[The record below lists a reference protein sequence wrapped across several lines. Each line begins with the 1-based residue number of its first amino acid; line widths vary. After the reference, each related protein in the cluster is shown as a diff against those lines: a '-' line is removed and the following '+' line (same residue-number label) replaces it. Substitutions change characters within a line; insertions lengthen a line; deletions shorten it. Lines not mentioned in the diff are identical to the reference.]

1 MANYSLTVNS
11 TFNPYSLQE
20 LLPIYQA
27 NAQAQ
32 YQAEEAFSQL
42 QMKADQW
49 EKLANNAQDADV
61 YSKYKSYSNQLKEA
75 ANDVLNNGINA
86 ASRRNL
92 MNMRAQYAS
101 NIIPIEEAYNKRQ
114 QQAQVLWQARLQ
126 DPTLIAQDPSELGLS
141 YYMKNPTYTPQS
153 YSGKLL
159 TAQSAQA
166 AQNLAKTLSSY
177 GKGEPI
183 DSYTNTFIQKHG
195 LTRNDIQ
202 KYLNGETN
210 ATNKVLGAIYQQV
223 YDSSQIGNWANENQR
238 RQAANFIKQGMWSA
252 IGQDTVQAM
261 ENFEARENYKFNQQL
276 ALLQAQQQQTNDNLP
291 INPTPIYTPEEQK
304 EADEMREKY
313 KQYFYTKNGRTYLS
327 QKGREQYFK
336 EQELLTKID
345 RGEKIT
351 DKELNEWKNSEIG
364 KKIINSKI
372 PQSRFSKKVDF
383 SKDSPVVFLKE
394 LKNELNKNR
403 GFKTFLDSLGAQKYL
418 GKGHNWQPGNVGNL
432 WSKYISTGVRG
443 DAKRFMEYNY
453 ALNEDQ
459 QKAYKNAIITANLGN
474 DKVYESTF
482 NRKTQKFER
491 GKSID
496 LSDFATDE
504 NKYTITD
511 IRMSTFGN
519 TAIVQ
524 DKKNGKVYRIALPS
538 GINYV
543 NERQRDAALQAAKQA
558 SEIVYTKKLPNGK
571 AATQTEIAQAEQDYK
586 NAINYAYLYQS
597 QLGIQNTTK
606 TQEYSPQG
614 Y

>member
-1 MANYSLTVNS
+1 MANYSLMIS
-11 TFNPYSLQE
+11 SSFNPYSLQE

-49 EKLANNAQDADV
+49 EKLANNTQDADV

-75 ANDVLNNGINA
+75 ANDILNNGINA

-141 YYMKNPTYTPQS
+141 YYMKNPSYTPQS

-202 KYLNGETN
+202 KYLNGETT

-252 IGQDTVQAM
+252 IGQDIVQAM
-261 ENFEARENYKFNQQL
+261 ENFESRENYKLQQQL
-276 ALLQAQQQQTNDNLP
+276 ALAQAQQQQNQLSA
-291 INPTPIYTPEEQK
+291 INEVPIYTPEEQK
-304 EADEMREKY
+304 EVDKMKEKY
-313 KQYFYTKNGRTYLS
+313 KQYFYTKNGHTYLS
-327 QKGREQYFK
+327 QKGREAYEGKVRLKAIDIASYQHEGKGKYGYGQFTLRDNISGKTTVIPIQKDK
-336 EQELLTKID
+336 EGYYYNIADSGFSELL
-345 RGEKIT
+345 
-351 DKELNEWKNSEIG
+351 N
-364 KKIINSKI
+364 
-372 PQSRFSKKVDF
+372 
-383 SKDSPVVFLKE
+383 
-394 LKNELNKNR
+394 
-403 GFKTFLDSLGAQKYL
+403 SLGAQKYL

-432 WSKYISTGVRG
+432 WSKYINTGVRG
-443 DAKRFMEYNY
+443 DAKQYMEYDY
-453 ALNEDQ
+453 ALNPTQ
-459 QKAYKNAIITANLGN
+459 QEAYKTLLGNAGDLYEAKFDKKSGKWVKGDKLDLEDFLNEDNKWNITASRYGSSGRTYL
-474 DKVYESTF
+474 
-482 NRKTQKFER
+482 
-491 GKSID
+491 
-496 LSDFATDE
+496 AT
-504 NKYTITD
+504 NKE
-511 IRMSTFGN
+511 G
-519 TAIVQ
+519 
-524 DKKNGKVYRIALPS
+524 
-538 GINYV
+538 
-543 NERQRDAALQAAKQA
+543 
-558 SEIVYTKKLPNGK
+558 KKLRIISRNYINPNVEENIDKLMIRNNKISNALRSGYMDGK
-571 AATQTEIAQAEQDYK
+571 KMTEADRAYYEQELKNNVQQAQWF
-586 NAINYAYLYQS
+586 QS
-597 QLGIQNTTK
+597 QVGIQNTTSAQ
-606 TQEYSPQG
+606 TYAPQA
-614 Y
+614 YN

>member
-1 MANYSLTVNS
+1 MANYSLSVNS

-101 NIIPIEEAYNKRQ
+101 NIIPIEEAYDKRQ

-141 YYMKNPTYTPQS
+141 YYMKNPSYTPQS

-159 TAQSAQA
+159 TVQSAQA

-202 KYLNGETN
+202 KYLNGETT

-252 IGQDTVQAM
+252 IGQDTIQAM
-261 ENFEARENYKFNQQL
+261 ENFEARNNYRLQQQL
-276 ALLQAQQQQTNDNLP
+276 ALAQDQQQQNQLSA
-291 INPTPIYTPEEQK
+291 INEVNIYTPEEQH
-304 EADEMREKY
+304 EADKMKEKY

-327 QKGREQYFK
+327 QKGREVYESKTRIKATDLARYQHEGKGKYGYGQFTIRDNISGKPNVVSIQKDK
-336 EQELLTKID
+336 EGYYYNNLNNEFSELL
-345 RGEKIT
+345 
-351 DKELNEWKNSEIG
+351 N
-364 KKIINSKI
+364 
-372 PQSRFSKKVDF
+372 
-383 SKDSPVVFLKE
+383 
-394 LKNELNKNR
+394 
-403 GFKTFLDSLGAQKYL
+403 SLGAQKYL

-432 WSKYISTGVRG
+432 WNKYINTGVKG
-443 DAKRFMEYNY
+443 DTRQFMEYDY
-453 ALNEDQ
+453 ALSPTQQTAYKNQIAAANIDKDRIYTAKLDKKSGTWEKDKDIDLADFLNEDNKWTITNARFGAQ
-459 QKAYKNAIITANLGN
+459 GRTYIAKNKDGKVIRFIMPVGINPNVEMNIDKITEDAMNINKTLQSGKLNGIPLTDLQRAKLIQAYNNAI
-474 DKVYESTF
+474 
-482 NRKTQKFER
+482 Q
-491 GKSID
+491 
-496 LSDFATDE
+496 
-504 NKYTITD
+504 
-511 IRMSTFGN
+511 
-519 TAIVQ
+519 Q
-524 DKKNGKVYRIALPS
+524 
-538 GINYV
+538 
-543 NERQRDAALQAAKQA
+543 
-558 SEIVYTKKLPNGK
+558 
-571 AATQTEIAQAEQDYK
+571 
-586 NAINYAYLYQS
+586 AYLFQS
-597 QLGIQNTTK
+597 QLGVLNNTS
-606 TQEYSPQG
+606 TQDFAAQAYE
-614 Y
+614 

>member
-1 MANYSLTVNS
+1 MANYSLMIS
-11 TFNPYSLQE
+11 SSFNPYSLQE

-61 YSKYKSYSNQLKEA
+61 YNIYKAYSNQLKA
-75 ANDVLNNGINA
+75 AADDILNNGINT

-202 KYLNGETN
+202 KYLNGETT

-238 RQAANFIKQGMWSA
+238 KQAANFIKQGMWSA

-261 ENFEARENYKFNQQL
+261 ENFEARENYKLQQQL
-276 ALLQAQQQQTNDNLP
+276 ALMQAQQQQQDQLSA
-291 INPTPIYTPEEQK
+291 INEVPIYTPEEQE
-304 EADEMREKY
+304 EADKMKEKY

-327 QKGREQYFK
+327 QKGREAYN
-336 EQELLTKID
+336 E
-345 RGEKIT
+345 GEIHYT
-351 DKELNEWKNSEIG
+351 SNSENIKRG
-364 KKIINSKI
+364 AVMGSDGRMYDLKKDKQGRYYYTEKS
-372 PQSRFSKKVDF
+372 DF
-383 SKDSPVVFLKE
+383 KD
-394 LKNELNKNR
+394 
-403 GFKTFLDSLGAQKYL
+403 FLDSLGAQKYL
-418 GKGHNWQPGNVGNL
+418 GKGNNWQPGNVGNL
-432 WSKYISTGVRG
+432 WNKYISTGVRG
-443 DAKRFMEYNY
+443 DTKQFMEYNY
-453 ALNEDQ
+453 ALNNEQ
-459 QKAYKNAIITANLGN
+459 QNTYTKMLGEIGGLYEAKF
-474 DKVYESTF
+474 DKKS
-482 NRKTQKFER
+482 
-491 GKSID
+491 GKWVEGDKID
-496 LSDFATDE
+496 LEDFRNADNKWNVTSARYGSSGRTYLATNKEGKQLRLISRNYINPNVEE
-504 NKYTITD
+504 NID
-511 IRMSTFGN
+511 RLMIRNNKISNALRSGYMDGKKMTEADRAYYEQELRN
-519 TAIVQ
+519 NVQ
-524 DKKNGKVYRIALPS
+524 
-538 GINYV
+538 
-543 NERQRDAALQAAKQA
+543 QAQWF
-558 SEIVYTKKLPNGK
+558 
-571 AATQTEIAQAEQDYK
+571 
-586 NAINYAYLYQS
+586 QS
-597 QLGIQNTTK
+597 QVGIQNTTSAQ
-606 TQEYSPQG
+606 TYNPQSFN
-614 Y
+614 

>member
-61 YSKYKSYSNQLKEA
+61 YNTYKAYSNQLKAA
-75 ANDVLNNGINA
+75 ANDILNNGINT

-114 QQAQVLWQARLQ
+114 QQAQILWQARLQ

-141 YYMKNPTYTPQS
+141 YYMKNPNYTPQS

-202 KYLNGETN
+202 KYLNGETT

-261 ENFEARENYKFNQQL
+261 ENFEARENYKLQQQL
-276 ALLQAQQQQTNDNLP
+276 ALMQQNQLAN
-291 INPTPIYTPEEQK
+291 INEVPIYTPEEQK

-313 KQYFYTKNGRTYLS
+313 KKYFYTKNGRTYLS
-327 QKGREQYFK
+327 QKGREVYEGKVRIKSIDLASYQHEGKGKYGYGQFTLRDNISGKTTIVPIQRDKEGYFYNITDRGFS
-336 EQELLTKID
+336 ELL
-345 RGEKIT
+345 
-351 DKELNEWKNSEIG
+351 N
-364 KKIINSKI
+364 
-372 PQSRFSKKVDF
+372 
-383 SKDSPVVFLKE
+383 
-394 LKNELNKNR
+394 
-403 GFKTFLDSLGAQKYL
+403 SLGAQKYL
-418 GKGHNWQPGNVGNL
+418 GKGKNWQPGNVGNL
-432 WSKYISTGVRG
+432 WNKYISTGVKG
-443 DAKRFMEYNY
+443 DAKQFMEYKYTLNNEQQDAYTKMLGEIGGLYEAKFDKKSGKWVEGDKIDLEDFRKADNKWNVTSARYGSSGRTYLATNKEGKQLRIISRNY
-453 ALNEDQ
+453 INPNVEENIDRLMIRNNKISNALRSGYMDGKKMTEAD
-459 QKAYKNAIITANLGN
+459 KAY
-474 DKVYESTF
+474 YEQELR
-482 NRKTQKFER
+482 N
-491 GKSID
+491 
-496 LSDFATDE
+496 
-504 NKYTITD
+504 N
-511 IRMSTFGN
+511 
-519 TAIVQ
+519 VQ
-524 DKKNGKVYRIALPS
+524 
-538 GINYV
+538 
-543 NERQRDAALQAAKQA
+543 QAQWF
-558 SEIVYTKKLPNGK
+558 
-571 AATQTEIAQAEQDYK
+571 
-586 NAINYAYLYQS
+586 QS
-597 QLGIQNTTK
+597 QVGIQNTTSAQ
-606 TQEYSPQG
+606 TYNPQG
-614 Y
+614 FN

>member
-86 ASRRNL
+86 VSRRNL

-141 YYMKNPTYTPQS
+141 YYMKNPSYTPQS

-202 KYLNGETN
+202 KYLNGETT

-261 ENFEARENYKFNQQL
+261 ENFEARENYKFRQQL
-276 ALLQAQQQQTNDNLP
+276 ALIQAQQQQNQLSA
-291 INPTPIYTPEEQK
+291 INEVPIYTPEEQK
-304 EADEMREKY
+304 EADKMKEKY

-327 QKGREQYFK
+327 QKGREAYESKTRIKATDLSRYQHEGKGKYGYGQFTIRDNISGKPTVVSIQKDK
-336 EQELLTKID
+336 EGYYYNNLNSEFSELL
-345 RGEKIT
+345 
-351 DKELNEWKNSEIG
+351 N
-364 KKIINSKI
+364 
-372 PQSRFSKKVDF
+372 
-383 SKDSPVVFLKE
+383 
-394 LKNELNKNR
+394 
-403 GFKTFLDSLGAQKYL
+403 SLGAQKYL

-432 WSKYISTGVRG
+432 WNKYINTGVRG
-443 DAKRFMEYNY
+443 DAKQYMEYDY
-453 ALNEDQ
+453 ALNSTQ
-459 QKAYKNAIITANLGN
+459 QEAYKTLLGNAGDLYEAKFDKKSGKWVKGDKLNLEDFLNEDNKWNITASRYGSSGRTYL
-474 DKVYESTF
+474 
-482 NRKTQKFER
+482 
-491 GKSID
+491 
-496 LSDFATDE
+496 AT
-504 NKYTITD
+504 NKE
-511 IRMSTFGN
+511 G
-519 TAIVQ
+519 
-524 DKKNGKVYRIALPS
+524 
-538 GINYV
+538 
-543 NERQRDAALQAAKQA
+543 
-558 SEIVYTKKLPNGK
+558 KKLRIISRNYINPNVEENIDKLMTRNNKISNALRSGYMDGK
-571 AATQTEIAQAEQDYK
+571 KMTEADRAYYEQELKNNVQQAQWF
-586 NAINYAYLYQS
+586 QS
-597 QLGIQNTTK
+597 QVGIQNTTSAQ
-606 TQEYSPQG
+606 TYAPQA
-614 Y
+614 YN

>member
-61 YSKYKSYSNQLKEA
+61 YNTYKAYSNQLKA
-75 ANDVLNNGINA
+75 AADDILNNGINT

-202 KYLNGETN
+202 KYLNGETT

-261 ENFEARENYKFNQQL
+261 ENFEARENYKLQQQL
-276 ALLQAQQQQTNDNLP
+276 ALMQAQQQQQNQSAN
-291 INPTPIYTPEEQK
+291 INEVPIYTPEEQN
-304 EADEMREKY
+304 EADKMKEKY
-313 KQYFYTKNGRTYLS
+313 KKYFYTKNGRTYLS
-327 QKGREQYFK
+327 QKGREEYEKQTTTNEPVKYDSKTGKWYFVRSSIVHSGMQGEVSGNKQYVAK
-336 EQELLTKID
+336 GTKIEYE
-345 RGEKIT
+345 GNT
-351 DKELNEWKNSEIG
+351 
-364 KKIINSKI
+364 
-372 PQSRFSKKVDF
+372 
-383 SKDSPVVFLKE
+383 PVVKINTGQSQFRSL
-394 LKNELNKNR
+394 
-403 GFKTFLDSLGAQKYL
+403 LDSLGAQKYL
-418 GKGHNWQPGNVGNL
+418 GKGKNWQPGNVGNL
-432 WSKYISTGVRG
+432 WNKYISTGVKG
-443 DAKRFMEYNY
+443 DAKQFMEYKY
-453 ALNEDQ
+453 TLNNEQ
-459 QKAYKNAIITANLGN
+459 QDAYTKMLGEIGGLYEAKF
-474 DKVYESTF
+474 DKKS
-482 NRKTQKFER
+482 
-491 GKSID
+491 GKWVEGDKID
-496 LSDFATDE
+496 LEDFRKADNKWNVTSARYGSSGRTYLATNKEGKQLRLISRNYINPNVEE
-504 NKYTITD
+504 NID
-511 IRMSTFGN
+511 RLMIRNNKISNALRSGYMDGKKMTEADRAYYEQELRN
-519 TAIVQ
+519 NVQ
-524 DKKNGKVYRIALPS
+524 
-538 GINYV
+538 
-543 NERQRDAALQAAKQA
+543 QAQWF
-558 SEIVYTKKLPNGK
+558 
-571 AATQTEIAQAEQDYK
+571 
-586 NAINYAYLYQS
+586 QS
-597 QLGIQNTTK
+597 QVGIQNTTSAQ
-606 TQEYSPQG
+606 TYNPQSFN
-614 Y
+614 

>member
-1 MANYSLTVNS
+1 MANYSLMIS
-11 TFNPYSLQE
+11 SSFNPYSLQE

-141 YYMKNPTYTPQS
+141 YYMKNPSYTPQS

-202 KYLNGETN
+202 KYLNGETT

-261 ENFEARENYKFNQQL
+261 ENFEARENYKLQQQL
-276 ALLQAQQQQTNDNLP
+276 ALAQAQQQQNQLSA
-291 INPTPIYTPEEQK
+291 INEVPIYTPEEQK
-304 EADEMREKY
+304 EADKMKEKY

-327 QKGREQYFK
+327 QKGREAYN
-336 EQELLTKID
+336 E
-345 RGEKIT
+345 GEIHYT
-351 DKELNEWKNSEIG
+351 NNSENIKRG
-364 KKIINSKI
+364 SVMGSDGRMYDLKKDKQGRYYYTEKS
-372 PQSRFSKKVDF
+372 DF
-383 SKDSPVVFLKE
+383 KDFL
-394 LKNELNKNR
+394 N
-403 GFKTFLDSLGAQKYL
+403 SLGAQKYL

-432 WSKYISTGVRG
+432 WSKYINTGVRG
-443 DAKRFMEYNY
+443 DAKQYMEYDY
-453 ALNEDQ
+453 ALSPTQQTAYKNQIAAANIGRDRIYAAKFDKKSGTWKKDKDIDLADFLNEDNKWTVTNARFGAQ
-459 QKAYKNAIITANLGN
+459 GRTYIAKNKDGKVIRFVMPIGINPNVEKNIDKRAEDAMNISKTLQSGKLNGKPLTDVQKAQLRQAYNNAI
-474 DKVYESTF
+474 
-482 NRKTQKFER
+482 Q
-491 GKSID
+491 
-496 LSDFATDE
+496 
-504 NKYTITD
+504 
-511 IRMSTFGN
+511 
-519 TAIVQ
+519 Q
-524 DKKNGKVYRIALPS
+524 
-538 GINYV
+538 
-543 NERQRDAALQAAKQA
+543 
-558 SEIVYTKKLPNGK
+558 
-571 AATQTEIAQAEQDYK
+571 
-586 NAINYAYLYQS
+586 AYLFQS
-597 QLGIQNTTK
+597 QLGVLNNTS
-606 TQEYSPQG
+606 TQDFAAQAYE
-614 Y
+614 

>member
-141 YYMKNPTYTPQS
+141 YYMKNPSYTPQS

-202 KYLNGETN
+202 KYLNGETT
-210 ATNKVLGAIYQQV
+210 ATNKVLSAIYQQV

-261 ENFEARENYKFNQQL
+261 ENFEARENYKLQQQL
-276 ALLQAQQQQTNDNLP
+276 ALAQAQQQQNQLAA
-291 INPTPIYTPEEQK
+291 INEVPIYTPEEQN
-304 EADEMREKY
+304 EADKMKEKY

-327 QKGREQYFK
+327 QKGREAYESKTRIKATDLARYQHEGKGKYGYGQFTIRDNISGK
-336 EQELLTKID
+336 PTVVSIQK
-345 RGEKIT
+345 
-351 DKELNEWKNSEIG
+351 DKEGYYYNNLNSE
-364 KKIINSKI
+364 
-372 PQSRFSKKVDF
+372 FSD
-383 SKDSPVVFLKE
+383 L
-394 LKNELNKNR
+394 LN
-403 GFKTFLDSLGAQKYL
+403 SLGAQKYL

-443 DAKRFMEYNY
+443 DAKQFMEYDY
-453 ALNEDQ
+453 ALSPTQQTAYKNQIAAANIGRDRIYAAKFDKESGTWKKDKDIDLADFLNEDNKWTVTNARFGAQ
-459 QKAYKNAIITANLGN
+459 GRTYIAKNKDGKVIRFVMPIGINPNVEKNIDKRAEDAMNISKTLQSGKLNGKPLTDVQKAQLRQAYNNAI
-474 DKVYESTF
+474 
-482 NRKTQKFER
+482 Q
-491 GKSID
+491 
-496 LSDFATDE
+496 
-504 NKYTITD
+504 
-511 IRMSTFGN
+511 
-519 TAIVQ
+519 Q
-524 DKKNGKVYRIALPS
+524 
-538 GINYV
+538 
-543 NERQRDAALQAAKQA
+543 
-558 SEIVYTKKLPNGK
+558 
-571 AATQTEIAQAEQDYK
+571 
-586 NAINYAYLYQS
+586 AYLFQS
-597 QLGIQNTTK
+597 QLGVLNNTS
-606 TQEYSPQG
+606 TQDYAAQAYE
-614 Y
+614 

>member
-1 MANYSLTVNS
+1 MANYSLMIS
-11 TFNPYSLQE
+11 SSFNPYSLQE

-61 YSKYKSYSNQLKEA
+61 YNTYKAYSNQLKA
-75 ANDVLNNGINA
+75 AADDILNNGINT

-114 QQAQVLWQARLQ
+114 QQAQILWQARLQ

-202 KYLNGETN
+202 KYLNGETT
-210 ATNKVLGAIYQQV
+210 ATNKVLSAIYQQV

-238 RQAANFIKQGMWSA
+238 KQAANFIKQGMWSA

-261 ENFEARENYKFNQQL
+261 DNFEARENYKLQQQL
-276 ALLQAQQQQTNDNLP
+276 ALMQAQQQQQDQLSA
-291 INPTPIYTPEEQK
+291 INEVPIYTPEEQK

-313 KQYFYTKNGRTYLS
+313 KKYFYTKNGRTYLS
-327 QKGREQYFK
+327 QKGREEYEKQTTINEPVRYDSKAGKWYYVISSKIHGGMQGVAPGAKQYVAK
-336 EQELLTKID
+336 GTKIEYE
-345 RGEKIT
+345 G
-351 DKELNEWKNSEIG
+351 NN
-364 KKIINSKI
+364 
-372 PQSRFSKKVDF
+372 
-383 SKDSPVVFLKE
+383 PVVKV
-394 LKNELNKNR
+394 
-403 GFKTFLDSLGAQKYL
+403 KTGQSQFRSFLDSLGAQKYL
-418 GKGHNWQPGNVGNL
+418 GKGNNWQPGNVGNL
-432 WSKYISTGVRG
+432 WNKYINTGVKG
-443 DAKRFMEYNY
+443 DAKQFMEYNY
-453 ALNEDQ
+453 ALNNEQQNTYTKMLGEIGGLYEAKFDKKSGKWVEGDKIDLEDFRNADNKWNVTSARYGSSGRTYLATNKDGKQ
-459 QKAYKNAIITANLGN
+459 LRLISRNYINPNVEENIDRLMIRNNKISNALRSGYMDGKKMTEADKAY
-474 DKVYESTF
+474 YEQELR
-482 NRKTQKFER
+482 N
-491 GKSID
+491 
-496 LSDFATDE
+496 
-504 NKYTITD
+504 N
-511 IRMSTFGN
+511 
-519 TAIVQ
+519 VQ
-524 DKKNGKVYRIALPS
+524 
-538 GINYV
+538 
-543 NERQRDAALQAAKQA
+543 QAQWF
-558 SEIVYTKKLPNGK
+558 
-571 AATQTEIAQAEQDYK
+571 
-586 NAINYAYLYQS
+586 QS
-597 QLGIQNTTK
+597 QVGIQNTTSAQ
-606 TQEYSPQG
+606 TYTPQSFN
-614 Y
+614 

>member
-61 YSKYKSYSNQLKEA
+61 YSKYKSYSNQLKA
-75 ANDVLNNGINA
+75 AADDILNNGINTT
-86 ASRRNL
+86 SRRNL

-141 YYMKNPTYTPQS
+141 YYMKNPNYTPQS

-202 KYLNGETN
+202 KYLNGETT

-238 RQAANFIKQGMWSA
+238 KQAANFIKQGMWSA

-276 ALLQAQQQQTNDNLP
+276 ALMKAQQQQQDQLSA
-291 INPTPIYTPEEQK
+291 INEVPIYTPEEQN
-304 EADEMREKY
+304 EADKMREKY

-327 QKGREQYFK
+327 QKGREEYEKQTTINEPVRYDSKAGKWYYVIGSKIHGSMQGAAPGAKQYVAK
-336 EQELLTKID
+336 GTKIEYE
-345 RGEKIT
+345 G
-351 DKELNEWKNSEIG
+351 NN
-364 KKIINSKI
+364 
-372 PQSRFSKKVDF
+372 
-383 SKDSPVVFLKE
+383 PVVKVKTGQSQFRSFL
-394 LKNELNKNR
+394 N
-403 GFKTFLDSLGAQKYL
+403 SLGAQKYL
-418 GKGHNWQPGNVGNL
+418 GKGKNWQPGNIGNL
-432 WSKYISTGVRG
+432 WNKYISTGIRG
-443 DAKRFMEYNY
+443 DAKQFMEYNY
-453 ALNEDQ
+453 ALNNEQ
-459 QKAYKNAIITANLGN
+459 QNTYTKMLGEIGGLYEAKF
-474 DKVYESTF
+474 DKKS
-482 NRKTQKFER
+482 
-491 GKSID
+491 GKWVEGDKID
-496 LSDFATDE
+496 LEDFRNADNKWNVTSARYGSSGRTYLATNKEGKQLRLISRNYINPNVEE
-504 NKYTITD
+504 NID
-511 IRMSTFGN
+511 RLMIRNNKISNALRSGYMDGKKMTEADRAYYEQELRN
-519 TAIVQ
+519 NVQ
-524 DKKNGKVYRIALPS
+524 
-538 GINYV
+538 
-543 NERQRDAALQAAKQA
+543 QAQWF
-558 SEIVYTKKLPNGK
+558 
-571 AATQTEIAQAEQDYK
+571 
-586 NAINYAYLYQS
+586 QS
-597 QLGIQNTTK
+597 QVGIQNTTSAQ
-606 TQEYSPQG
+606 TYNPQSFN
-614 Y
+614 

>member
-1 MANYSLTVNS
+1 MANYSLMIS
-11 TFNPYSLQE
+11 SSFNPYSLQE

-61 YSKYKSYSNQLKEA
+61 YNTYKAYSNQLKA
-75 ANDVLNNGINA
+75 AADDILNNGINTT
-86 ASRRNL
+86 SRRNL

-114 QQAQVLWQARLQ
+114 QQAQILWQARLQ

-202 KYLNGETN
+202 KYLNGETT

-276 ALLQAQQQQTNDNLP
+276 ALMQAQQQQQNQLAA
-291 INPTPIYTPEEQK
+291 INEVPIYTPEEQK
-304 EADEMREKY
+304 EADKMKKKY

-327 QKGREQYFK
+327 QKGREAYESKTRIKATDLSRYQHEGKGKYGYGQFTIRDNISGKPIVVSIQKDK
-336 EQELLTKID
+336 EGYYYNNLNSEFSELL
-345 RGEKIT
+345 
-351 DKELNEWKNSEIG
+351 N
-364 KKIINSKI
+364 
-372 PQSRFSKKVDF
+372 
-383 SKDSPVVFLKE
+383 
-394 LKNELNKNR
+394 
-403 GFKTFLDSLGAQKYL
+403 SLGAQKYL
-418 GKGHNWQPGNVGNL
+418 GKGKNWQPGNVGNL
-432 WSKYISTGVRG
+432 WSKYISTGVKG
-443 DAKRFMEYNY
+443 DAKQFMEYNY
-453 ALNEDQ
+453 ALNNEQ
-459 QKAYKNAIITANLGN
+459 QNTYTKMLGEIGGLYEAKF
-474 DKVYESTF
+474 DKKS
-482 NRKTQKFER
+482 
-491 GKSID
+491 GKWVEGDKID
-496 LSDFATDE
+496 LEDFRNVDNKWNVTSARYGSSGRTYLATNKEGKQLRLISRNYINPNVEE
-504 NKYTITD
+504 NID
-511 IRMSTFGN
+511 RLMIRNNKISNALRSGYMDGKKMTEADRAYYEQELRN
-519 TAIVQ
+519 NVQ
-524 DKKNGKVYRIALPS
+524 
-538 GINYV
+538 
-543 NERQRDAALQAAKQA
+543 QAQWF
-558 SEIVYTKKLPNGK
+558 
-571 AATQTEIAQAEQDYK
+571 
-586 NAINYAYLYQS
+586 QS
-597 QLGIQNTTK
+597 QVGIQNTTSAQ
-606 TQEYSPQG
+606 TYAPQSFN
-614 Y
+614 

>member
-1 MANYSLTVNS
+1 MAKNYSLTVNS

-61 YSKYKSYSNQLKEA
+61 YNTYKAYSNQLKA
-75 ANDVLNNGINA
+75 AADDILNNGINTT
-86 ASRRNL
+86 SRRNL

-141 YYMKNPTYTPQS
+141 YYMKNPNYTPQS

-202 KYLNGETN
+202 KYLNGETT

-261 ENFEARENYKFNQQL
+261 ENFEARENYKLQQQL
-276 ALLQAQQQQTNDNLP
+276 ALMQAQQQQQDQLFA
-291 INPTPIYTPEEQK
+291 INEVPIYTPEEQK
-304 EADEMREKY
+304 EVDKMREKY
-313 KQYFYTKNGRTYLS
+313 KKYFYTKNGRTYLR
-327 QKGREQYFK
+327 QIGREAYN
-336 EQELLTKID
+336 E
-345 RGEKIT
+345 GEVHYT
-351 DKELNEWKNSEIG
+351 SNSENIKRG
-364 KKIINSKI
+364 AVMGSDGRMYDLKKDKQGRYYYTEKS
-372 PQSRFSKKVDF
+372 DF
-383 SKDSPVVFLKE
+383 KD
-394 LKNELNKNR
+394 
-403 GFKTFLDSLGAQKYL
+403 FLDSLGAQKYL
-418 GKGHNWQPGNVGNL
+418 GKGNNWQPGNIGNL
-432 WSKYISTGVRG
+432 WNKYINTGVRG
-443 DAKRFMEYNY
+443 DAKQFMEYDYPLNSTQQEAY
-453 ALNEDQ
+453 KQLLGNVGDLYEAKFDKKSGKWVKGDKLDLEDFLNEDNKWNITASRYGSSGRTYLATNKEGKQ
-459 QKAYKNAIITANLGN
+459 LRLISRNYINPNVEENIDRLMARNNKISEALRSGYMDGKKMTEADKAY
-474 DKVYESTF
+474 YEQELR
-482 NRKTQKFER
+482 N
-491 GKSID
+491 
-496 LSDFATDE
+496 
-504 NKYTITD
+504 N
-511 IRMSTFGN
+511 
-519 TAIVQ
+519 VQ
-524 DKKNGKVYRIALPS
+524 
-538 GINYV
+538 
-543 NERQRDAALQAAKQA
+543 QAQWF
-558 SEIVYTKKLPNGK
+558 
-571 AATQTEIAQAEQDYK
+571 
-586 NAINYAYLYQS
+586 QS
-597 QLGIQNTTK
+597 QVGIQNTTSAQ
-606 TQEYSPQG
+606 TYAPQSFN
-614 Y
+614 

>member
-1 MANYSLTVNS
+1 MANYSLMIS
-11 TFNPYSLQE
+11 SSFNPYSLQE

-61 YSKYKSYSNQLKEA
+61 YSKYKSYSNQLKET
-75 ANDVLNNGINA
+75 ANDILNNGINT

-141 YYMKNPTYTPQS
+141 YYMKNPSYTPQS

-202 KYLNGETN
+202 KYLNGETT

-261 ENFEARENYKFNQQL
+261 ENFEARENYKLQQQL
-276 ALLQAQQQQTNDNLP
+276 ALAQAQQQQDQLAT
-291 INPTPIYTPEEQK
+291 INEVPIYTPEEQN
-304 EADEMREKY
+304 EADKMKEKY

-327 QKGREQYFK
+327 QKGREAYESKTRIKATDLSRYQYEGKGKYGYGRFTIRDNISGK
-336 EQELLTKID
+336 PTVVSIQK
-345 RGEKIT
+345 
-351 DKELNEWKNSEIG
+351 DKEGYYYNDLNSE
-364 KKIINSKI
+364 
-372 PQSRFSKKVDF
+372 FSD
-383 SKDSPVVFLKE
+383 L
-394 LKNELNKNR
+394 LN
-403 GFKTFLDSLGAQKYL
+403 SLGAQKYL
-418 GKGHNWQPGNVGNL
+418 GKGNNWQPGNIGNL
-432 WSKYISTGVRG
+432 WSKYINTGVRG
-443 DAKRFMEYNY
+443 DAKQFMEYDY
-453 ALNEDQ
+453 ALSPTQQTAYKNQIAAANIGRDRIYAAKFDKKSGTWKKDKDIDLADFLNEDNKWTVTNARFGAQ
-459 QKAYKNAIITANLGN
+459 GRTYIAKNKDGKVIRFVMPIGINPNVEKNIDKRAEDAMNISKTLQSGKLNGKPLTDVQKAQLRQAYNNAI
-474 DKVYESTF
+474 
-482 NRKTQKFER
+482 Q
-491 GKSID
+491 
-496 LSDFATDE
+496 
-504 NKYTITD
+504 
-511 IRMSTFGN
+511 
-519 TAIVQ
+519 Q
-524 DKKNGKVYRIALPS
+524 
-538 GINYV
+538 
-543 NERQRDAALQAAKQA
+543 
-558 SEIVYTKKLPNGK
+558 
-571 AATQTEIAQAEQDYK
+571 
-586 NAINYAYLYQS
+586 AYLFQS
-597 QLGIQNTTK
+597 QLGVLNNTS
-606 TQEYSPQG
+606 TQDFAAQTYE
-614 Y
+614 

>member
-92 MNMRAQYAS
+92 MNMRAQYVS

-183 DSYTNTFIQKHG
+183 DSYTNIFIQKHG

-202 KYLNGETN
+202 KYLNGENT

-261 ENFEARENYKFNQQL
+261 ENFEARENYKLQQQL
-276 ALLQAQQQQTNDNLP
+276 ALAQAQQQQNQLSA
-291 INPTPIYTPEEQK
+291 INEVPIYTPEEQNEVDK
-304 EADEMREKY
+304 MKEKY

-327 QKGREQYFK
+327 QKGK
-336 EQELLTKID
+336 EVYESKTRIRAID
-345 RGEKIT
+345 LSRYQHEGKGEYGYGQFTIRDNISGKPTVVSIQK
-351 DKELNEWKNSEIG
+351 DKEGYYYNNLNSE
-364 KKIINSKI
+364 
-372 PQSRFSKKVDF
+372 FSK
-383 SKDSPVVFLKE
+383 L
-394 LKNELNKNR
+394 LN
-403 GFKTFLDSLGAQKYL
+403 SLGAQKYL
-418 GKGHNWQPGNVGNL
+418 GKGQNWQPGNVGNL
-432 WSKYISTGVRG
+432 WNKYINTGVRG
-443 DAKRFMEYNY
+443 DAKQFMEYDY
-453 ALNEDQ
+453 ALSPTQQTAYKNQIAAANIGRDRIYTAKFDKKSGTWKKNKDIDLADFLNEDNKWTVTNARFGAQ
-459 QKAYKNAIITANLGN
+459 GRTYIAKNKDGKVIRFVMPIGINPNVEKNIDKRAKDAINISKTLQSGKLNDKPLTDVQKAQLRQAYNNAI
-474 DKVYESTF
+474 
-482 NRKTQKFER
+482 Q
-491 GKSID
+491 
-496 LSDFATDE
+496 
-504 NKYTITD
+504 
-511 IRMSTFGN
+511 
-519 TAIVQ
+519 Q
-524 DKKNGKVYRIALPS
+524 
-538 GINYV
+538 
-543 NERQRDAALQAAKQA
+543 
-558 SEIVYTKKLPNGK
+558 
-571 AATQTEIAQAEQDYK
+571 
-586 NAINYAYLYQS
+586 AYLFQS
-597 QLGIQNTTK
+597 QLGVLNNTS
-606 TQEYSPQG
+606 TQDFAAQAYE
-614 Y
+614 

>member
-1 MANYSLTVNS
+1 MAKNYSLTVNS

-61 YSKYKSYSNQLKEA
+61 YNTYKAYSNQLKA
-75 ANDVLNNGINA
+75 AADDILNNGINTT
-86 ASRRNL
+86 SRRNL

-177 GKGEPI
+177 GKGKPI

-202 KYLNGETN
+202 KYLNGETT

-238 RQAANFIKQGMWSA
+238 KQAANFIKQGMWSA

-261 ENFEARENYKFNQQL
+261 ENFEAREDYKFNQQL
-276 ALLQAQQQQTNDNLP
+276 ALIQAQQQQQDQLSA
-291 INPTPIYTPEEQK
+291 INEVPIYTPEEQNEVDK
-304 EADEMREKY
+304 IREKY
-313 KQYFYTKNGRTYLS
+313 KKYFYTKNGRTYLS
-327 QKGREQYFK
+327 QKGREEYEKQTTINEPVRYDSKAGKWYYVIGSKIHGGMQGATPGAKQYVAK
-336 EQELLTKID
+336 GTKIEYE
-345 RGEKIT
+345 G
-351 DKELNEWKNSEIG
+351 NN
-364 KKIINSKI
+364 
-372 PQSRFSKKVDF
+372 
-383 SKDSPVVFLKE
+383 PVVKV
-394 LKNELNKNR
+394 
-403 GFKTFLDSLGAQKYL
+403 KTGQSQFRSFLDSLGAQKYL
-418 GKGHNWQPGNVGNL
+418 GKGNNWQPGNIGNL
-432 WSKYISTGVRG
+432 WNKYISTGIRG
-443 DAKRFMEYNY
+443 DAKQFMEYNY
-453 ALNEDQ
+453 ALNNEQ
-459 QKAYKNAIITANLGN
+459 QNTYTKMLGEIGGLYEAKF
-474 DKVYESTF
+474 DKKS
-482 NRKTQKFER
+482 
-491 GKSID
+491 GKWVEGDKID
-496 LSDFATDE
+496 LEDFRNTDNKWNVTSARYGSSGRTYLATNKEGKQLRLISRNYINPNVEE
-504 NKYTITD
+504 NID
-511 IRMSTFGN
+511 RLMIRNNKISNALRSGYMDGKKMTEADRAYYEQELRN
-519 TAIVQ
+519 NVQ
-524 DKKNGKVYRIALPS
+524 
-538 GINYV
+538 
-543 NERQRDAALQAAKQA
+543 QAQWF
-558 SEIVYTKKLPNGK
+558 
-571 AATQTEIAQAEQDYK
+571 
-586 NAINYAYLYQS
+586 QS
-597 QLGIQNTTK
+597 QVGIQNTTSAQ
-606 TQEYSPQG
+606 TYNPQSFN
-614 Y
+614 

>member
-86 ASRRNL
+86 VSRRNL

-202 KYLNGETN
+202 KYLNGETT

-261 ENFEARENYKFNQQL
+261 ENFEARENYKLQQQL
-276 ALLQAQQQQTNDNLP
+276 ALAQAQQQQNQLSA
-291 INPTPIYTPEEQK
+291 INEVPIYTPEEQK
-304 EADEMREKY
+304 EADKMKEKY

-327 QKGREQYFK
+327 QKGREAYESKTRIKATDLSRYQHEGKGKYGYGQFTIRDNISGKPTVVSIQKDK
-336 EQELLTKID
+336 EGYYYNNLNSEFSELL
-345 RGEKIT
+345 
-351 DKELNEWKNSEIG
+351 N
-364 KKIINSKI
+364 
-372 PQSRFSKKVDF
+372 
-383 SKDSPVVFLKE
+383 
-394 LKNELNKNR
+394 
-403 GFKTFLDSLGAQKYL
+403 SLGAQKYL

-432 WSKYISTGVRG
+432 WDKYLKTGVRG
-443 DAKRFMEYNY
+443 DAKQFMEYDY
-453 ALNEDQ
+453 ALNPTQ
-459 QKAYKNAIITANLGN
+459 QEAYKTLLGNAGDLYEAKFDKKSGKWIKGDKLDLEDFLNEDKKWNITASRYGSSGRTYL
-474 DKVYESTF
+474 
-482 NRKTQKFER
+482 
-491 GKSID
+491 
-496 LSDFATDE
+496 AT
-504 NKYTITD
+504 NKE
-511 IRMSTFGN
+511 G
-519 TAIVQ
+519 
-524 DKKNGKVYRIALPS
+524 
-538 GINYV
+538 
-543 NERQRDAALQAAKQA
+543 
-558 SEIVYTKKLPNGK
+558 KKLRIISRNYINPNVEENIDKLMTRNNKISNALRSGYMDGK
-571 AATQTEIAQAEQDYK
+571 KMTEADRAYYEQELKNNVQQAQWF
-586 NAINYAYLYQS
+586 QS
-597 QLGIQNTTK
+597 QVGIQNTTSAQ
-606 TQEYSPQG
+606 TYAPQA
-614 Y
+614 YN

>member
-1 MANYSLTVNS
+1 MAKNYSLTVNS

-202 KYLNGETN
+202 KYLNGETT

-261 ENFEARENYKFNQQL
+261 ENFEARENYKFKQQL
-276 ALLQAQQQQTNDNLP
+276 ALLQAQQQQQEQLAA
-291 INPTPIYTPEEQK
+291 INEVPIYTPEEQK
-304 EADEMREKY
+304 EADKMKEKY

-327 QKGREQYFK
+327 QKGREAYESKTRIKATDLSRYQHEGKGKYGYGQFTIRDNISGK
-336 EQELLTKID
+336 PTVVSIQK
-345 RGEKIT
+345 
-351 DKELNEWKNSEIG
+351 DKEGYYYNNLNSE
-364 KKIINSKI
+364 
-372 PQSRFSKKVDF
+372 FSD
-383 SKDSPVVFLKE
+383 L
-394 LKNELNKNR
+394 LN
-403 GFKTFLDSLGAQKYL
+403 SLGAQKYL

-432 WSKYISTGVRG
+432 WNKYINTGVRG
-443 DAKRFMEYNY
+443 DAKQFMEYNY
-453 ALNEDQ
+453 ALNNEQQDTYTKMLGEIGGLYEAKFDKKSGKWVEGDKIDLEDFRKADNKWNVTSARYGSSGRTYLATNKEGKQ
-459 QKAYKNAIITANLGN
+459 LRLISRNYINPNVEKNIDNLITRNNKISNALRSGYMDGKKMTEADKAYYEQELKNN
-474 DKVYESTF
+474 
-482 NRKTQKFER
+482 
-491 GKSID
+491 
-496 LSDFATDE
+496 
-504 NKYTITD
+504 
-511 IRMSTFGN
+511 
-519 TAIVQ
+519 VQ
-524 DKKNGKVYRIALPS
+524 
-538 GINYV
+538 
-543 NERQRDAALQAAKQA
+543 QAQWF
-558 SEIVYTKKLPNGK
+558 
-571 AATQTEIAQAEQDYK
+571 
-586 NAINYAYLYQS
+586 QS
-597 QLGIQNTTK
+597 QVGIQNTTSAQ
-606 TQEYSPQG
+606 TYTPQSFN
-614 Y
+614 

>member
-1 MANYSLTVNS
+1 MANYSLMIS
-11 TFNPYSLQE
+11 SSFNPYSLQE

-61 YSKYKSYSNQLKEA
+61 YNTYKAYSNQLKA
-75 ANDVLNNGINA
+75 AADDILNNGINTT
-86 ASRRNL
+86 SRRNL

-202 KYLNGETN
+202 KYLNGETT

-238 RQAANFIKQGMWSA
+238 KQAANFIKQGMWSA

-276 ALLQAQQQQTNDNLP
+276 ALTQAQQQQQAQLSA
-291 INPTPIYTPEEQK
+291 INEVPIYTPEEQN

-313 KQYFYTKNGRTYLS
+313 KKYFYTKNGRTYLS
-327 QKGREQYFK
+327 QKGREEYEKQTTTNEPVKYDSKTGKWYFVRSSIVHSGMQGEVSGNKQYVAK
-336 EQELLTKID
+336 GTKIEYE
-345 RGEKIT
+345 GNT
-351 DKELNEWKNSEIG
+351 
-364 KKIINSKI
+364 
-372 PQSRFSKKVDF
+372 
-383 SKDSPVVFLKE
+383 PVVKV
-394 LKNELNKNR
+394 
-403 GFKTFLDSLGAQKYL
+403 KTGQSQFRSLLDSLGAQKYL
-418 GKGHNWQPGNVGNL
+418 GKGNNWQPGNVGNL
-432 WSKYISTGVRG
+432 WNKYISTGVKG
-443 DAKRFMEYNY
+443 DAKQFMEYNY
-453 ALNEDQ
+453 ALNNEQ
-459 QKAYKNAIITANLGN
+459 QNTYTKMLGEIGGLYEAKF
-474 DKVYESTF
+474 DKKS
-482 NRKTQKFER
+482 
-491 GKSID
+491 GKWVEGDKID
-496 LSDFATDE
+496 LEDFRNADNKWNVTSARYGSSGRTYLATNKEGKQLRLISRNYINPNVEE
-504 NKYTITD
+504 NID
-511 IRMSTFGN
+511 RLMIRNNKISNALRSGYMDGKKMTEADRAYYEQELRN
-519 TAIVQ
+519 NVQ
-524 DKKNGKVYRIALPS
+524 
-538 GINYV
+538 
-543 NERQRDAALQAAKQA
+543 QAQWF
-558 SEIVYTKKLPNGK
+558 
-571 AATQTEIAQAEQDYK
+571 
-586 NAINYAYLYQS
+586 QS
-597 QLGIQNTTK
+597 QVGIQNTTSAQ
-606 TQEYSPQG
+606 TYNPQSFN
-614 Y
+614 

>member
-1 MANYSLTVNS
+1 MVKNYSLTVNS

-61 YSKYKSYSNQLKEA
+61 YNTYKAYSNQLKA
-75 ANDVLNNGINA
+75 AADDILNNGINTT
-86 ASRRNL
+86 SRRNL

-183 DSYTNTFIQKHG
+183 DNYTNTFIQKHG

-202 KYLNGETN
+202 KYLNGETT

-223 YDSSQIGNWANENQR
+223 YDSSQIGNWANENQK

-252 IGQDTVQAM
+252 ISQDTVQAM
-261 ENFEARENYKFNQQL
+261 ENFEARENYKLQQQL
-276 ALLQAQQQQTNDNLP
+276 ALMQAQQQQQDQLSA
-291 INPTPIYTPEEQK
+291 INEVPIYTPEEQN
-304 EADEMREKY
+304 EVDEIRKKY

-327 QKGREQYFK
+327 QKGREAYEGKVRIKSTDLASYQHEGKGKYGYGQFTLRDNISGKTTIVPIQKDKEGYFYNITDSGFS
-336 EQELLTKID
+336 ELL
-345 RGEKIT
+345 
-351 DKELNEWKNSEIG
+351 N
-364 KKIINSKI
+364 
-372 PQSRFSKKVDF
+372 
-383 SKDSPVVFLKE
+383 
-394 LKNELNKNR
+394 
-403 GFKTFLDSLGAQKYL
+403 SLGAQKYL
-418 GKGHNWQPGNVGNL
+418 GKGNNWQPGNIGNL
-432 WSKYISTGVRG
+432 WNKYISTGVKG
-443 DAKRFMEYNY
+443 DAKQYMEYDY
-453 ALNEDQ
+453 ALNSTQQEAYKQLLGNAGDLYEAKFDKNSGKWVKGDKLDLEDFLNEDNKWNVTASRYGSSGRTYLATNKEGKKLRIISRNYINPNVEENIDRLMIRNNKISNALRSGYMDGKKMTEAD
-459 QKAYKNAIITANLGN
+459 KAY
-474 DKVYESTF
+474 YEQELR
-482 NRKTQKFER
+482 N
-491 GKSID
+491 
-496 LSDFATDE
+496 
-504 NKYTITD
+504 N
-511 IRMSTFGN
+511 
-519 TAIVQ
+519 VQ
-524 DKKNGKVYRIALPS
+524 
-538 GINYV
+538 
-543 NERQRDAALQAAKQA
+543 QAQWF
-558 SEIVYTKKLPNGK
+558 
-571 AATQTEIAQAEQDYK
+571 
-586 NAINYAYLYQS
+586 QS
-597 QLGIQNTTK
+597 QVGIQNTTSAQ
-606 TQEYSPQG
+606 TYNPQSFN
-614 Y
+614 

>member
-1 MANYSLTVNS
+1 MAKNYSLTVNS

-61 YSKYKSYSNQLKEA
+61 YNTYKAYSNQLKA
-75 ANDVLNNGINA
+75 AADDILNNGINTT
-86 ASRRNL
+86 SRRNL

-202 KYLNGETN
+202 KYLNGETT
-210 ATNKVLGAIYQQV
+210 ATNKVLEAIYQQV

-238 RQAANFIKQGMWSA
+238 KQAANFIKQGMWSA

-276 ALLQAQQQQTNDNLP
+276 ALLQAQQQQQDQLSA
-291 INPTPIYTPEEQK
+291 INEVPIYTPEEQNEVDK
-304 EADEMREKY
+304 IREKY
-313 KQYFYTKNGRTYLS
+313 KKYFYTKNGRTYLS
-327 QKGREQYFK
+327 QKGREAYN
-336 EQELLTKID
+336 E
-345 RGEKIT
+345 GEVHYT
-351 DKELNEWKNSEIG
+351 NNSENIKRG
-364 KKIINSKI
+364 AVMGSDGRMYDLKKDKQGRYYYTEKS
-372 PQSRFSKKVDF
+372 DF
-383 SKDSPVVFLKE
+383 KD
-394 LKNELNKNR
+394 
-403 GFKTFLDSLGAQKYL
+403 FLDSLGAQKYL
-418 GKGHNWQPGNVGNL
+418 GKGNNWQPGNVGNL
-432 WSKYISTGVRG
+432 WNKYISTGVKG
-443 DAKRFMEYNY
+443 DAKQFMEYNY
-453 ALNEDQ
+453 ALNNEQ
-459 QKAYKNAIITANLGN
+459 QNTYTKMLGEIGGLYEAKF
-474 DKVYESTF
+474 DKKS
-482 NRKTQKFER
+482 
-491 GKSID
+491 GKWVEGDKID
-496 LSDFATDE
+496 LEDFRKADNKWNVTSARYGSSGRTYLATNKEGKQLRLISRNYINPNVEE
-504 NKYTITD
+504 NID
-511 IRMSTFGN
+511 RLMIRNNKISNALRSGYM
-519 TAIVQ
+519 
-524 DKKNGKVYRIALPS
+524 NGKKMTEADRAYYEQELRNNV
-538 GINYV
+538 
-543 NERQRDAALQAAKQA
+543 QQAQWF
-558 SEIVYTKKLPNGK
+558 
-571 AATQTEIAQAEQDYK
+571 
-586 NAINYAYLYQS
+586 QS
-597 QLGIQNTTK
+597 QVGIQNTTSAQ
-606 TQEYSPQG
+606 TYNPQSFN
-614 Y
+614 

>member
-49 EKLANNAQDADV
+49 ERLANNAQDADV

-202 KYLNGETN
+202 KYLNGETT

-261 ENFEARENYKFNQQL
+261 ENFEARENYKFKQQL
-276 ALLQAQQQQTNDNLP
+276 DLLQAQQQQQEQLAA
-291 INPTPIYTPEEQK
+291 INEVPIYTPEEQK
-304 EADEMREKY
+304 EADKMKEKY

-327 QKGREQYFK
+327 QKGREAYN
-336 EQELLTKID
+336 E
-345 RGEKIT
+345 GEIHYT
-351 DKELNEWKNSEIG
+351 NNSENIKRG
-364 KKIINSKI
+364 TVMGSDGRMYDLKKDKQGRYYYTEKS
-372 PQSRFSKKVDF
+372 DF
-383 SKDSPVVFLKE
+383 KDFL
-394 LKNELNKNR
+394 N
-403 GFKTFLDSLGAQKYL
+403 SLGAQKYL

-432 WSKYISTGVRG
+432 WSKYINTGVRG
-443 DAKRFMEYNY
+443 DAKQYMEYDY
-453 ALNEDQ
+453 ALSPTQQTAYKNQIAAANIGRDKIYAAKFDRKSGTWKKDKDIDLADFLNEDNKWTVTNARFGAQ
-459 QKAYKNAIITANLGN
+459 GRTYIAKNKDGEVIRFVMPIGINPNVEKNIDKRAEDAINISKTLQSGKLNGKPLTDVQKAQLRQAYNNAI
-474 DKVYESTF
+474 
-482 NRKTQKFER
+482 Q
-491 GKSID
+491 
-496 LSDFATDE
+496 
-504 NKYTITD
+504 
-511 IRMSTFGN
+511 
-519 TAIVQ
+519 Q
-524 DKKNGKVYRIALPS
+524 
-538 GINYV
+538 
-543 NERQRDAALQAAKQA
+543 
-558 SEIVYTKKLPNGK
+558 
-571 AATQTEIAQAEQDYK
+571 
-586 NAINYAYLYQS
+586 AYLFQS
-597 QLGIQNTTK
+597 QLGVLNNTS
-606 TQEYSPQG
+606 TQDFAAQAYE
-614 Y
+614 

>member
-1 MANYSLTVNS
+1 MAKNYSLIVNS

-61 YSKYKSYSNQLKEA
+61 YNTYKAYSNQLKA
-75 ANDVLNNGINA
+75 AADDILNNGINTT
-86 ASRRNL
+86 SRRNL

-114 QQAQVLWQARLQ
+114 QQAQILWQARLQ

-183 DSYTNTFIQKHG
+183 DNYTNTFIQKHG

-202 KYLNGETN
+202 KYLNGETT
-210 ATNKVLGAIYQQV
+210 ATNKVLSAIYQQV

-276 ALLQAQQQQTNDNLP
+276 ALIKAQQQQQDQLSA
-291 INPTPIYTPEEQK
+291 INEVPIYTPEEQK

-313 KQYFYTKNGRTYLS
+313 KKYFYTKNGRIYLS
-327 QKGREQYFK
+327 QKGREEYEKQATINEPVRYDSKAGKWYYVISSKIHGGMQGAAFGAKQYVEK
-336 EQELLTKID
+336 GTKIEYEGND
-345 RGEKIT
+345 
-351 DKELNEWKNSEIG
+351 
-364 KKIINSKI
+364 
-372 PQSRFSKKVDF
+372 
-383 SKDSPVVFLKE
+383 PVVKVRTGQSQF
-394 LKNELNKNR
+394 R
-403 GFKTFLDSLGAQKYL
+403 SFLDSLGAQKYL
-418 GKGHNWQPGNVGNL
+418 GKGNNWQPGNVGNL
-432 WSKYISTGVRG
+432 WNKYIKTGVRG
-443 DAKRFMEYNY
+443 DAKQYMEYDY
-453 ALNEDQ
+453 ALNTTQQEAYKQLLGNAGDLYEAKFDKKSGKWVKGDKLDLEDFLNEDNKWNVTASRYGSSGRTYLATNKEGKKLRIISRNYINPNVEENIDRLMARNNKISNALRSGYMDGKKMTEAD
-459 QKAYKNAIITANLGN
+459 KAY
-474 DKVYESTF
+474 YEQELR
-482 NRKTQKFER
+482 NNIQ
-491 GKSID
+491 
-496 LSDFATDE
+496 
-504 NKYTITD
+504 
-511 IRMSTFGN
+511 
-519 TAIVQ
+519 
-524 DKKNGKVYRIALPS
+524 
-538 GINYV
+538 
-543 NERQRDAALQAAKQA
+543 QAQWF
-558 SEIVYTKKLPNGK
+558 
-571 AATQTEIAQAEQDYK
+571 
-586 NAINYAYLYQS
+586 QS
-597 QLGIQNTTK
+597 QVGIQNTTSAQ
-606 TQEYSPQG
+606 TYAPQSFN
-614 Y
+614 

>member
-1 MANYSLTVNS
+1 MAKNYSLTVNS

-42 QMKADQW
+42 QTKADQW

-61 YSKYKSYSNQLKEA
+61 YNTYKAYSNQLKA
-75 ANDVLNNGINA
+75 AADDTLNNGINT

-177 GKGEPI
+177 GKGEPT

-202 KYLNGETN
+202 KYLNGETT

-261 ENFEARENYKFNQQL
+261 ENFKARENYKFNQQL
-276 ALLQAQQQQTNDNLP
+276 SLMQAQQKQQDQLSA
-291 INPTPIYTPEEQK
+291 INEVPIYTPEEQK

-313 KQYFYTKNGRTYLS
+313 KKYFYTKNGRTYLS
-327 QKGREQYFK
+327 QKGREAY
-336 EQELLTKID
+336 
-345 RGEKIT
+345 
-351 DKELNEWKNSEIG
+351 NEGDVHYTRNSENI
-364 KKIINSKI
+364 KKGTVMGSDGRIYDL
-372 PQSRFSKKVDF
+372 KKDKRGRYYYTEKSDF
-383 SKDSPVVFLKE
+383 KD
-394 LKNELNKNR
+394 
-403 GFKTFLDSLGAQKYL
+403 FLDSLGAQKYL
-418 GKGHNWQPGNVGNL
+418 GKGNNWQPGNVGNL
-432 WSKYISTGVRG
+432 WNKYISTGVRG
-443 DAKRFMEYNY
+443 DAKQYMEYDYPLNSTQQEAY
-453 ALNEDQ
+453 KQLLGNAGGLYEAKFDKKSGKWVKGDKFDLEDFLNEDN
-459 QKAYKNAIITANLGN
+459 KWNITASRYGSSGRTYLATNKKGKQLRLISRNYINPNVEENIDRLMIRNNKISNALRSGYM
-474 DKVYESTF
+474 DGKKMTEADRAYYEQELR
-482 NRKTQKFER
+482 N
-491 GKSID
+491 
-496 LSDFATDE
+496 
-504 NKYTITD
+504 N
-511 IRMSTFGN
+511 
-519 TAIVQ
+519 VQ
-524 DKKNGKVYRIALPS
+524 QA
-538 GINYV
+538 
-543 NERQRDAALQAAKQA
+543 QRF
-558 SEIVYTKKLPNGK
+558 
-571 AATQTEIAQAEQDYK
+571 
-586 NAINYAYLYQS
+586 QS
-597 QLGIQNTTK
+597 QVGIQNTTSAQ
-606 TQEYSPQG
+606 TYAPQAFN
-614 Y
+614 

>member
-1 MANYSLTVNS
+1 MVKNYSLTVNS

-61 YSKYKSYSNQLKEA
+61 YNTYKAYSNQLKA
-75 ANDVLNNGINA
+75 AADDVLNNGINA

-183 DSYTNTFIQKHG
+183 DNYTNTFIQKHG

-202 KYLNGETN
+202 KYLNGETT

-261 ENFEARENYKFNQQL
+261 ENFEARENYKLQQQL
-276 ALLQAQQQQTNDNLP
+276 ALMQAQQQQQDQLSA
-291 INPTPIYTPEEQK
+291 INEVPIYTPEEQK
-304 EADEMREKY
+304 EADKIREKY

-327 QKGREQYFK
+327 QKGREAYN
-336 EQELLTKID
+336 E
-345 RGEKIT
+345 GEVHYT
-351 DKELNEWKNSEIG
+351 SNSENIKRG
-364 KKIINSKI
+364 AVMGSDGRMYDLKKDKQGRYYYTEKS
-372 PQSRFSKKVDF
+372 DF
-383 SKDSPVVFLKE
+383 KDFL
-394 LKNELNKNR
+394 N
-403 GFKTFLDSLGAQKYL
+403 SLGAQKYL
-418 GKGHNWQPGNVGNL
+418 GKGNNWQPGNVGNL
-432 WSKYISTGVRG
+432 WNKYISTGVRG
-443 DAKRFMEYNY
+443 DAKQFMEYNY
-453 ALNEDQ
+453 ALNNEQ
-459 QKAYKNAIITANLGN
+459 QNTYTKMLGEIGGLYEAKF
-474 DKVYESTF
+474 DKKS
-482 NRKTQKFER
+482 
-491 GKSID
+491 GKWVEGDKID
-496 LSDFATDE
+496 LEDFRKADNKWNVTSARYGSSGRTYLATNKEGKQLRLISRNYINPNVEE
-504 NKYTITD
+504 NIDRLMTRNNKISNALRSGYMDGKKMTEAD
-511 IRMSTFGN
+511 RAYYEQELKN
-519 TAIVQ
+519 NVQ
-524 DKKNGKVYRIALPS
+524 
-538 GINYV
+538 
-543 NERQRDAALQAAKQA
+543 QAQWF
-558 SEIVYTKKLPNGK
+558 
-571 AATQTEIAQAEQDYK
+571 
-586 NAINYAYLYQS
+586 QS
-597 QLGIQNTTK
+597 QVGIQNTTSAQ
-606 TQEYSPQG
+606 TYAPQSFN
-614 Y
+614 

>member
-1 MANYSLTVNS
+1 MAKNYSLTVNS

-61 YSKYKSYSNQLKEA
+61 YNTYKAYSNQLKA
-75 ANDVLNNGINA
+75 AADDILNNGINA
-86 ASRRNL
+86 TSRRNL

-202 KYLNGETN
+202 KYLNGETT

-276 ALLQAQQQQTNDNLP
+276 ALMQAQQQQQAQLSA
-291 INPTPIYTPEEQK
+291 INEVPIYTPEEQNEVDK
-304 EADEMREKY
+304 IREKY
-313 KQYFYTKNGRTYLS
+313 KKYFYTKNGKTYLR
-327 QKGREQYFK
+327 QIGREQYFK

-351 DKELNEWKNSEIG
+351 NKELNEWKNSEIG

-383 SKDSPVVFLKE
+383 SKDFLVVFLKE
-394 LKNELNKNR
+394 LKNELNQNR
-403 GFKTFLDSLGAQKYL
+403 GFKAFLDSLGAQKYL
-418 GKGHNWQPGNVGNL
+418 GKGNNWQPGNVGNL
-432 WSKYISTGVRG
+432 WNKYISTGVKG
-443 DAKRFMEYNY
+443 DAKQYMEYNY
-453 ALNEDQ
+453 ALNNEQ
-459 QKAYKNAIITANLGN
+459 QNTYTKMLGEIGGLYEAKF
-474 DKVYESTF
+474 DKKS
-482 NRKTQKFER
+482 
-491 GKSID
+491 GKWVEGDKID
-496 LSDFATDE
+496 LEDFRKADNKWNVTSARYGSSGRTYLATNKEGKQLRLISRNYINPNVEE
-504 NKYTITD
+504 NID
-511 IRMSTFGN
+511 RLMIRNNKISNALRSGYMDGKKMTEADRAYYEQELRN
-519 TAIVQ
+519 NVQ
-524 DKKNGKVYRIALPS
+524 
-538 GINYV
+538 
-543 NERQRDAALQAAKQA
+543 QAQWF
-558 SEIVYTKKLPNGK
+558 
-571 AATQTEIAQAEQDYK
+571 
-586 NAINYAYLYQS
+586 QS
-597 QLGIQNTTK
+597 QVGIQNTTSAQ
-606 TQEYSPQG
+606 TYNPQSFN
-614 Y
+614 

>member
-1 MANYSLTVNS
+1 MANYSLMIS
-11 TFNPYSLQE
+11 SSFNPYSLQE

-61 YSKYKSYSNQLKEA
+61 YNTYKAYSNQLKA
-75 ANDVLNNGINA
+75 VADDILNNGINT

-141 YYMKNPTYTPQS
+141 YYMKNPNYTPQS

-202 KYLNGETN
+202 KYLNGETT

-238 RQAANFIKQGMWSA
+238 KQAANFIKQGMWSA

-276 ALLQAQQQQTNDNLP
+276 ALMKAQQQQQAQLSA
-291 INPTPIYTPEEQK
+291 INEVPIYTPEEQNEVDK
-304 EADEMREKY
+304 MREKY

-383 SKDSPVVFLKE
+383 SKDSLVVFLKE
-394 LKNELNKNR
+394 LKNELNQNR
-403 GFKTFLDSLGAQKYL
+403 GFKAFLDSLGAQKYL
-418 GKGHNWQPGNVGNL
+418 GKGNNWQPGNVGNL
-432 WSKYISTGVRG
+432 WSKYISTGVKG
-443 DAKRFMEYNY
+443 DAKQFMEYNY
-453 ALNEDQ
+453 ALNNEQ
-459 QKAYKNAIITANLGN
+459 QNTYTKMLGEIGGLYEAKF
-474 DKVYESTF
+474 DKKS
-482 NRKTQKFER
+482 
-491 GKSID
+491 GKWVEGDKID
-496 LSDFATDE
+496 LEDFRKADNKWNVTSARYGSSGRTYLATNKEGKQLRLISRNYINPNVEE
-504 NKYTITD
+504 NID
-511 IRMSTFGN
+511 RLMIRNNKISNALRSGYMDGKKMTEADRAYYEQELRN
-519 TAIVQ
+519 NVQ
-524 DKKNGKVYRIALPS
+524 
-538 GINYV
+538 
-543 NERQRDAALQAAKQA
+543 QAQWF
-558 SEIVYTKKLPNGK
+558 
-571 AATQTEIAQAEQDYK
+571 
-586 NAINYAYLYQS
+586 QS
-597 QLGIQNTTK
+597 QVGIQNTTSAQ
-606 TQEYSPQG
+606 TYNPQSFN
-614 Y
+614 

>member
-1 MANYSLTVNS
+1 MANYSLTVSS

-61 YSKYKSYSNQLKEA
+61 YNTYKTYSNQLKA
-75 ANDVLNNGINA
+75 AADDILNNGINT

-114 QQAQVLWQARLQ
+114 QQAQILWQARLQ

-141 YYMKNPTYTPQS
+141 YYMQNPTYTPQS

-202 KYLNGETN
+202 KYLNGETT

-238 RQAANFIKQGMWSA
+238 KQAANFIKQGMWSA

-261 ENFEARENYKFNQQL
+261 ENFEARENYKFQQQL
-276 ALLQAQQQQTNDNLP
+276 ALAQAQQQQQNQLAA
-291 INPTPIYTPEEQK
+291 INEVPIYTPEEQK

-313 KQYFYTKNGRTYLS
+313 KKYFYTKNGRTYLS
-327 QKGREQYFK
+327 QKGREEYEKQTTINEPVRYDSKAGKWYYVRSSMVHSGIQGEVSGNKQYVAK
-336 EQELLTKID
+336 GTKIEYD
-345 RGEKIT
+345 GNT
-351 DKELNEWKNSEIG
+351 
-364 KKIINSKI
+364 
-372 PQSRFSKKVDF
+372 
-383 SKDSPVVFLKE
+383 PVVKINTGQSQFRSL
-394 LKNELNKNR
+394 
-403 GFKTFLDSLGAQKYL
+403 LDSLGAQKYL
-418 GKGHNWQPGNVGNL
+418 GKGNNWQPGNVGNL
-432 WSKYISTGVRG
+432 WNKYISTGIKG
-443 DAKRFMEYNY
+443 DAKQFMEYNY
-453 ALNEDQ
+453 ALNNEQ
-459 QKAYKNAIITANLGN
+459 QNTYTKMLGEIGGLYEAKF
-474 DKVYESTF
+474 DKKS
-482 NRKTQKFER
+482 
-491 GKSID
+491 GKWVEGDKID
-496 LSDFATDE
+496 LEDFRNADNKWNVTSARYGSSGRTYLATNKEGKQLRLISRNYINPNVEE
-504 NKYTITD
+504 NID
-511 IRMSTFGN
+511 RLMIRNNKISNALRSGYM
-519 TAIVQ
+519 
-524 DKKNGKVYRIALPS
+524 NGKKMTEADRAYYEQELRNNV
-538 GINYV
+538 
-543 NERQRDAALQAAKQA
+543 QQAQWF
-558 SEIVYTKKLPNGK
+558 
-571 AATQTEIAQAEQDYK
+571 
-586 NAINYAYLYQS
+586 QS
-597 QLGIQNTTK
+597 QVGIQNTTSAQ
-606 TQEYSPQG
+606 TYNPQSFN
-614 Y
+614 

>member
-202 KYLNGETN
+202 KYLNGETT

-261 ENFEARENYKFNQQL
+261 ENFEARENYKLQQQL
-276 ALLQAQQQQTNDNLP
+276 ALAQAQQQQQDQLAA
-291 INPTPIYTPEEQK
+291 INEVPIYTPEEQN
-304 EADEMREKY
+304 EADKMKEKY

-327 QKGREQYFK
+327 QKGREAYN
-336 EQELLTKID
+336 E
-345 RGEKIT
+345 GEIHYT
-351 DKELNEWKNSEIG
+351 NNSENIKRG
-364 KKIINSKI
+364 SVMGSDGRMYDLKKDKQGRYYYTEKS
-372 PQSRFSKKVDF
+372 DF
-383 SKDSPVVFLKE
+383 KDFL
-394 LKNELNKNR
+394 N
-403 GFKTFLDSLGAQKYL
+403 SLGAQKYL

-432 WSKYISTGVRG
+432 WNKYINTGVRG
-443 DAKRFMEYNY
+443 DAKQFMEYDY
-453 ALNEDQ
+453 ALSPTQQTAYKNQIAAANIGRDRIYAAKFDKKSGTWKKDKDIDLADFLNEDNKWTVTNARFGAQ
-459 QKAYKNAIITANLGN
+459 GRTYIAKNKDGKVIRFVMPIGINPNVEKNIDKRAEDAMNISKTLQSGKLNGKPLTDVQKAQLRQAYNNAI
-474 DKVYESTF
+474 
-482 NRKTQKFER
+482 Q
-491 GKSID
+491 
-496 LSDFATDE
+496 
-504 NKYTITD
+504 
-511 IRMSTFGN
+511 
-519 TAIVQ
+519 Q
-524 DKKNGKVYRIALPS
+524 
-538 GINYV
+538 
-543 NERQRDAALQAAKQA
+543 
-558 SEIVYTKKLPNGK
+558 
-571 AATQTEIAQAEQDYK
+571 
-586 NAINYAYLYQS
+586 AYLFQS
-597 QLGIQNTTK
+597 QLGVLNNTS
-606 TQEYSPQG
+606 TQDFAAQAYE
-614 Y
+614 

>member
-1 MANYSLTVNS
+1 MKNYSLIVSS

-61 YSKYKSYSNQLKEA
+61 YSKYKSYSNQLKEV
-75 ANDVLNNGINA
+75 ANDVLNNGINT

-159 TAQSAQA
+159 AAQSAQA

-177 GKGEPI
+177 GNGKPI
-183 DSYTNTFIQKHG
+183 DKYTNTFVQRHG
-195 LTRNDIQ
+195 LTRDDVQ
-202 KYLNGETN
+202 KYLNGNTT

-276 ALLQAQQQQTNDNLP
+276 ALMQAQQQQQDQLSAVNEV
-291 INPTPIYTPEEQK
+291 PIYTPEEQK

-313 KQYFYTKNGRTYLS
+313 KKYFYTKNGRTYLS
-327 QKGREQYFK
+327 QKGREAYEGKVRIKPIDLASYQHEGKGKYGYGKFTLRDNISGKTTVVPIQKDK
-336 EQELLTKID
+336 EGYYYNIADSGFSELL
-345 RGEKIT
+345 
-351 DKELNEWKNSEIG
+351 N
-364 KKIINSKI
+364 
-372 PQSRFSKKVDF
+372 
-383 SKDSPVVFLKE
+383 
-394 LKNELNKNR
+394 
-403 GFKTFLDSLGAQKYL
+403 SLGAQKYL
-418 GKGHNWQPGNVGNL
+418 GKDTNWQPGNVGNL
-432 WSKYISTGVRG
+432 WNKYIKTGVRG
-443 DAKRFMEYNY
+443 DAKQYMEYDYPLNSTQQEAY
-453 ALNEDQ
+453 KTLLGNAGDLYEAKFDKKSGKWVKGDKLDLEDFLNEDN
-459 QKAYKNAIITANLGN
+459 KWNITASRYGSSGRTYL
-474 DKVYESTF
+474 
-482 NRKTQKFER
+482 
-491 GKSID
+491 
-496 LSDFATDE
+496 AT
-504 NKYTITD
+504 NKE
-511 IRMSTFGN
+511 G
-519 TAIVQ
+519 
-524 DKKNGKVYRIALPS
+524 
-538 GINYV
+538 
-543 NERQRDAALQAAKQA
+543 
-558 SEIVYTKKLPNGK
+558 KKLRIISRNYINPNVEKNIDNLMIRNNKISNALRSGYMDGK
-571 AATQTEIAQAEQDYK
+571 KMTESDRAYYEQKLKNNVQQAQWF
-586 NAINYAYLYQS
+586 QS
-597 QLGIQNTTK
+597 QVGIQNTTSAQ
-606 TQEYSPQG
+606 TYAPQA
-614 Y
+614 YN

>member
-49 EKLANNAQDADV
+49 ERLANNAQDADV

-166 AQNLAKTLSSY
+166 AQNLAKTLSNY

-183 DSYTNTFIQKHG
+183 DGYTNTFIQKHG

-202 KYLNGETN
+202 KYLNGETT

-261 ENFEARENYKFNQQL
+261 ENFEARENYKFQQQL
-276 ALLQAQQQQTNDNLP
+276 ALAQAQQQNQLAA
-291 INPTPIYTPEEQK
+291 INEVPIYTPEEQK
-304 EADEMREKY
+304 EVDKMKDKY

-383 SKDSPVVFLKE
+383 SKDSLVVFLKE
-394 LKNELNKNR
+394 LKNELNQNR
-403 GFKTFLDSLGAQKYL
+403 GFKAFLDSLGAQKYL

-432 WSKYISTGVRG
+432 WNKYISTGVRG
-443 DAKRFMEYNY
+443 DAKQFMEYNY
-453 ALNEDQ
+453 ALNNEQQDTYTKMLGEIGGLYEAKFDKKSGKWVEGDKIDLEDFRKADNKWNVTSARYGSSGRTYLATNKEGKQ
-459 QKAYKNAIITANLGN
+459 LRLISRNYINPNVEKNIDNLITRNNKISNALRSGYMDGKKMTEADKAYYEQELKNN
-474 DKVYESTF
+474 
-482 NRKTQKFER
+482 
-491 GKSID
+491 
-496 LSDFATDE
+496 
-504 NKYTITD
+504 
-511 IRMSTFGN
+511 
-519 TAIVQ
+519 VQ
-524 DKKNGKVYRIALPS
+524 
-538 GINYV
+538 
-543 NERQRDAALQAAKQA
+543 QAQWF
-558 SEIVYTKKLPNGK
+558 
-571 AATQTEIAQAEQDYK
+571 
-586 NAINYAYLYQS
+586 QS
-597 QLGIQNTTK
+597 QVGIQNTTSAQ
-606 TQEYSPQG
+606 TYAPQA
-614 Y
+614 YN

>member
-49 EKLANNAQDADV
+49 EKLANNAQDTDV
-61 YSKYKSYSNQLKEA
+61 YNTYKSYSNQLKA
-75 ANDVLNNGINA
+75 AADDILNNGINA

-202 KYLNGETN
+202 KYLNGETT

-261 ENFEARENYKFNQQL
+261 ENFEARENYKLQQQL
-276 ALLQAQQQQTNDNLP
+276 VLIQAQQQQQDQLSA
-291 INPTPIYTPEEQK
+291 INEVPIYTPKEQK

-313 KQYFYTKNGRTYLS
+313 KKYFYTKNGRTYLS
-327 QKGREQYFK
+327 QKGREEY
-336 EQELLTKID
+336 ERLYN
-345 RGEKIT
+345 GEEVT
-351 DKELNEWKNSEIG
+351 STPETG
-364 KKIINSKI
+364 GM
-372 PQSRFSKKVDF
+372 
-383 SKDSPVVFLKE
+383 PVVRKV
-394 LKNELNKNR
+394 KNR
-403 GFKTFLDSLGAQKYL
+403 PSDFKVFLDSLGAQKYL
-418 GKGHNWQPGNVGNL
+418 GKGHNWQPGNIGNL
-432 WSKYISTGVRG
+432 WNKYISTGVRG
-443 DAKRFMEYNY
+443 DAKQYMEYDYPLNSTQQEAY
-453 ALNEDQ
+453 KQLLGNAGDLYEAKFDKKSGKWVKGDKLDLEDFLNEDNKWNVTSARYGSSGRTYLATNKEGKQ
-459 QKAYKNAIITANLGN
+459 LRLISRNYINPNVEENIDRLMIRNNEISNAL
-474 DKVYESTF
+474 
-482 NRKTQKFER
+482 
-491 GKSID
+491 KSG
-496 LSDFATDE
+496 
-504 NKYTITD
+504 Y
-511 IRMSTFGN
+511 M
-519 TAIVQ
+519 
-524 DKKNGKVYRIALPS
+524 NGKKMTEADRAYYEQKLRNNV
-538 GINYV
+538 
-543 NERQRDAALQAAKQA
+543 QQAQWF
-558 SEIVYTKKLPNGK
+558 
-571 AATQTEIAQAEQDYK
+571 
-586 NAINYAYLYQS
+586 QS
-597 QLGIQNTTK
+597 QVGIQNTTSAQ
-606 TQEYSPQG
+606 TYNPQSFN
-614 Y
+614 

>member
-61 YSKYKSYSNQLKEA
+61 YNTYKAYSNQLKA
-75 ANDVLNNGINA
+75 AADDVLNNGINA

-202 KYLNGETN
+202 KYLNGETT

-261 ENFEARENYKFNQQL
+261 ENFEARENYKLQQQL
-276 ALLQAQQQQTNDNLP
+276 ALMQAQQQQQDQLSA
-291 INPTPIYTPEEQK
+291 INEVPIYTPEEQK
-304 EADEMREKY
+304 EADKIREKY

-327 QKGREQYFK
+327 QIGREAYN
-336 EQELLTKID
+336 E
-345 RGEKIT
+345 GEVHYT
-351 DKELNEWKNSEIG
+351 SNSENIKRG
-364 KKIINSKI
+364 AVMGSDGRMYDLKKDKQGRYYYTEKS
-372 PQSRFSKKVDF
+372 DF
-383 SKDSPVVFLKE
+383 KDFL
-394 LKNELNKNR
+394 N
-403 GFKTFLDSLGAQKYL
+403 SLGAQKYL
-418 GKGHNWQPGNVGNL
+418 GKGNNWQPGNVGNL
-432 WSKYISTGVRG
+432 WNKYISTGVRG
-443 DAKRFMEYNY
+443 DAKQFMEYNY
-453 ALNEDQ
+453 ALNNEQ
-459 QKAYKNAIITANLGN
+459 QNTYTKMLGEIGGLYEAKF
-474 DKVYESTF
+474 DKKS
-482 NRKTQKFER
+482 
-491 GKSID
+491 GKWVEGDKID
-496 LSDFATDE
+496 LEDFRKADNKWNVTSARYGSSGRTYLATNKEGKQLRLISRNYINPNVEE
-504 NKYTITD
+504 NIDRLMTRNNKISNALRSGYMDGKKMTEAD
-511 IRMSTFGN
+511 RAYYEQELKN
-519 TAIVQ
+519 NVQ
-524 DKKNGKVYRIALPS
+524 
-538 GINYV
+538 
-543 NERQRDAALQAAKQA
+543 QAQWF
-558 SEIVYTKKLPNGK
+558 
-571 AATQTEIAQAEQDYK
+571 
-586 NAINYAYLYQS
+586 QS
-597 QLGIQNTTK
+597 QVGIQNTTSAQ
-606 TQEYSPQG
+606 TYAPQS
-614 Y
+614 YN

>member
-141 YYMKNPTYTPQS
+141 YYMQNPSYTPQS

-177 GKGEPI
+177 GKGKPI
-183 DSYTNTFIQKHG
+183 DNYTNTFVQRHG
-195 LTRNDIQ
+195 LTRDDVQ
-202 KYLNGETN
+202 KYLNGDTT

-238 RQAANFIKQGMWSA
+238 RQAADFIKQGMWSA
-252 IGQDTVQAM
+252 IGQDTINAM
-261 ENFEARENYKFNQQL
+261 ENFEARENYKSNQQL
-276 ALLQAQQQQTNDNLP
+276 ALMQAQQQQQDQLSAVNEV
-291 INPTPIYTPEEQK
+291 PIYTPEEQK
-304 EADEMREKY
+304 EADKMKEKY

-327 QKGREQYFK
+327 QKGREEYESQTTVNEPVRYDSKAGRWYYVIGSKIHGGMQGAAPGARQYVAK
-336 EQELLTKID
+336 GTKIEYEGND
-345 RGEKIT
+345 
-351 DKELNEWKNSEIG
+351 
-364 KKIINSKI
+364 
-372 PQSRFSKKVDF
+372 
-383 SKDSPVVFLKE
+383 PVVKV
-394 LKNELNKNR
+394 
-403 GFKTFLDSLGAQKYL
+403 KTGQSQFRSFLDSLEAQKYL
-418 GKGHNWQPGNVGNL
+418 GKGTNWLPGNVGNL
-432 WSKYISTGVRG
+432 WSKYINTGVKG
-443 DAKRFMEYNY
+443 DAKQYMEYDYPLNSTQQEAY
-453 ALNEDQ
+453 KTLLGNAGDLYEAKFDKKSGKWVKGDKLDLEDFLNEDNKWNVTASRYGSSGRTYLATNKEGKQ
-459 QKAYKNAIITANLGN
+459 LRLISRNYINPNVEENIDKLMTRNNKISEALRSGYMDGKKMTEADKAYYEQELKNN
-474 DKVYESTF
+474 
-482 NRKTQKFER
+482 
-491 GKSID
+491 
-496 LSDFATDE
+496 
-504 NKYTITD
+504 
-511 IRMSTFGN
+511 
-519 TAIVQ
+519 VQ
-524 DKKNGKVYRIALPS
+524 
-538 GINYV
+538 
-543 NERQRDAALQAAKQA
+543 QAQWF
-558 SEIVYTKKLPNGK
+558 
-571 AATQTEIAQAEQDYK
+571 
-586 NAINYAYLYQS
+586 QS
-597 QLGIQNTTK
+597 QVGIQNTTSAQ
-606 TQEYSPQG
+606 TYAPQA
-614 Y
+614 YN

>member
-61 YSKYKSYSNQLKEA
+61 YNTYKAYSNQLKA
-75 ANDVLNNGINA
+75 AADDILNNGINTT
-86 ASRRNL
+86 SRRNL

-202 KYLNGETN
+202 KYLNGETT

-223 YDSSQIGNWANENQR
+223 YDSSQIGNWANENQK

-276 ALLQAQQQQTNDNLP
+276 ALLQAQQQQQDQLSA
-291 INPTPIYTPEEQK
+291 INEVPIYTPEEQNEVDK
-304 EADEMREKY
+304 IREKY
-313 KQYFYTKNGRTYLS
+313 KKYFYTKNGRTYLS
-327 QKGREQYFK
+327 QKGREAYN
-336 EQELLTKID
+336 E
-345 RGEKIT
+345 GEVHYT
-351 DKELNEWKNSEIG
+351 NNSENIKRG
-364 KKIINSKI
+364 AVMGSDGRMYDLKKDKQGRYYYTEKS
-372 PQSRFSKKVDF
+372 DF
-383 SKDSPVVFLKE
+383 KD
-394 LKNELNKNR
+394 
-403 GFKTFLDSLGAQKYL
+403 FLDSLGAQKYL
-418 GKGHNWQPGNVGNL
+418 GKGNNWQPGNVGNL
-432 WSKYISTGVRG
+432 WNKYISTGVKG
-443 DAKRFMEYNY
+443 DAKQYMEYNY
-453 ALNEDQ
+453 ALNNEQ
-459 QKAYKNAIITANLGN
+459 QNTYTKMLGEIGGLYEAKF
-474 DKVYESTF
+474 DKKS
-482 NRKTQKFER
+482 
-491 GKSID
+491 GKWVEGDTID
-496 LSDFATDE
+496 LEDFRNADNKWNVTSARYGSSGRTYLATNKEGKQLRLISRNYINPNVEE
-504 NKYTITD
+504 NID
-511 IRMSTFGN
+511 RLMIRNNKISNALRSGYMDGKKMTEADRAYYEQELRN
-519 TAIVQ
+519 NVQ
-524 DKKNGKVYRIALPS
+524 
-538 GINYV
+538 
-543 NERQRDAALQAAKQA
+543 QAQWF
-558 SEIVYTKKLPNGK
+558 
-571 AATQTEIAQAEQDYK
+571 
-586 NAINYAYLYQS
+586 QS
-597 QLGIQNTTK
+597 QVGIQNTTSAQ
-606 TQEYSPQG
+606 TYNPQSFN
-614 Y
+614 

>member
-1 MANYSLTVNS
+1 MAKNYSLTVNS

-141 YYMKNPTYTPQS
+141 YYMKNPSYTPQS

-159 TAQSAQA
+159 TAQSAQV

-202 KYLNGETN
+202 KYLNGETT

-261 ENFEARENYKFNQQL
+261 ENFEARENYKLQQQL
-276 ALLQAQQQQTNDNLP
+276 ALAQAQQQQNQLSA
-291 INPTPIYTPEEQK
+291 INEVPIYTPEEQK
-304 EADEMREKY
+304 EADKMKEKY
-313 KQYFYTKNGRTYLS
+313 KQYFYTKNGHTYLS
-327 QKGREQYFK
+327 QKGREEYEKQK
-336 EQELLTKID
+336 NILKTKTNNISG
-345 RGEKIT
+345 REGKFTQLGEN
-351 DKELNEWKNSEIG
+351 L
-364 KKIINSKI
+364 SKI
-372 PQSRFSKKVDF
+372 ENTDF
-383 SKDSPVVFLKE
+383 YNFL
-394 LKNELNKNR
+394 N
-403 GFKTFLDSLGAQKYL
+403 SIGAQKYL

-432 WSKYISTGVRG
+432 WSKYINTGVRG
-443 DAKRFMEYNY
+443 DAKQYMEYDY
-453 ALNEDQ
+453 ALSPTQQTAYKNQIAAANIGRDKIYAAKFDRKTGTWKKDKDIDLADFLNEDNKWTVTNARFGAQ
-459 QKAYKNAIITANLGN
+459 GRTYIAKNKDGEVIRFVMPIGINPNVEKNIDKRAEDAINISKTLQSGKLNGKPLTDVQKAQLRQAYNNAI
-474 DKVYESTF
+474 
-482 NRKTQKFER
+482 Q
-491 GKSID
+491 
-496 LSDFATDE
+496 
-504 NKYTITD
+504 
-511 IRMSTFGN
+511 
-519 TAIVQ
+519 Q
-524 DKKNGKVYRIALPS
+524 
-538 GINYV
+538 
-543 NERQRDAALQAAKQA
+543 
-558 SEIVYTKKLPNGK
+558 
-571 AATQTEIAQAEQDYK
+571 
-586 NAINYAYLYQS
+586 AYLFQS
-597 QLGIQNTTK
+597 QLGVLNNTS
-606 TQEYSPQG
+606 TQDFAAQAYE
-614 Y
+614 

>member
-1 MANYSLTVNS
+1 MANYSLMIS
-11 TFNPYSLQE
+11 SSFNPYSLQE

-61 YSKYKSYSNQLKEA
+61 YSKYKSYSNQLKET
-75 ANDVLNNGINA
+75 ANDILNNGINT

-141 YYMKNPTYTPQS
+141 YYMKNPSYTPQS

-202 KYLNGETN
+202 KYLNGETT

-261 ENFEARENYKFNQQL
+261 ENFEARENYKLQQQL
-276 ALLQAQQQQTNDNLP
+276 ALAQAQQQQNQLAA
-291 INPTPIYTPEEQK
+291 INEVPIYTPEEQN
-304 EADEMREKY
+304 EADKMKEKY

-327 QKGREQYFK
+327 QKGREAYN
-336 EQELLTKID
+336 E
-345 RGEKIT
+345 GEIHYT
-351 DKELNEWKNSEIG
+351 NNSENIKRG
-364 KKIINSKI
+364 SVMGSDGRMYDLKKDKQGRYYYTEKS
-372 PQSRFSKKVDF
+372 DF
-383 SKDSPVVFLKE
+383 KDFL
-394 LKNELNKNR
+394 N
-403 GFKTFLDSLGAQKYL
+403 SLGAQKYL

-432 WSKYISTGVRG
+432 WNKYINTGVRG
-443 DAKRFMEYNY
+443 DAKQFMEYDY
-453 ALNEDQ
+453 ALSPTQQTAYKNQIAAANIGRDRIYAAKFDKKSGTWKKDKDIDLADFLNEDNKWTVTNARFGAQ
-459 QKAYKNAIITANLGN
+459 GRTYIAKNKDGKVIRFVMPIGINPNVEKNIDKRAEDAMNISKTLQSGKLNGKPLTDVQKAQLRQAYNNAI
-474 DKVYESTF
+474 
-482 NRKTQKFER
+482 Q
-491 GKSID
+491 
-496 LSDFATDE
+496 
-504 NKYTITD
+504 
-511 IRMSTFGN
+511 
-519 TAIVQ
+519 Q
-524 DKKNGKVYRIALPS
+524 
-538 GINYV
+538 
-543 NERQRDAALQAAKQA
+543 
-558 SEIVYTKKLPNGK
+558 
-571 AATQTEIAQAEQDYK
+571 
-586 NAINYAYLYQS
+586 AYLFQS
-597 QLGIQNTTK
+597 QLGVLNNTS
-606 TQEYSPQG
+606 TQDFAAQAYE
-614 Y
+614 

>member
-1 MANYSLTVNS
+1 MAKNYSLTVNS

-61 YSKYKSYSNQLKEA
+61 YNTYKAYSNQLKA
-75 ANDVLNNGINA
+75 AADDILNNGINT

-141 YYMKNPTYTPQS
+141 YYMKNPSYTPQS

-202 KYLNGETN
+202 KYLNGETT

-261 ENFEARENYKFNQQL
+261 ENFEARENYKLQQQL
-276 ALLQAQQQQTNDNLP
+276 ALMQAQQQQQQQDQLSA
-291 INPTPIYTPEEQK
+291 INEVPIYTPEEQNEVDK
-304 EADEMREKY
+304 IREKY
-313 KQYFYTKNGRTYLS
+313 KKYFYTKNGRTYLR
-327 QKGREQYFK
+327 QIGREEYEKQKNILKNKTNNISGREGKFT
-336 EQELLTKID
+336 QL
-345 RGEKIT
+345 GEN
-351 DKELNEWKNSEIG
+351 L
-364 KKIINSKI
+364 SKI
-372 PQSRFSKKVDF
+372 ENTDF
-383 SKDSPVVFLKE
+383 YNFL
-394 LKNELNKNR
+394 N
-403 GFKTFLDSLGAQKYL
+403 SIGAQKYL
-418 GKGHNWQPGNVGNL
+418 GKGNNWQPGNIGNL
-432 WSKYISTGVRG
+432 WNKYINTGVRG
-443 DAKRFMEYNY
+443 DAKQFMEYNY
-453 ALNEDQ
+453 ALNNEQQNTYTKMLGEIGGLYEAKFDKKSGKWIEGDKIDLEDFRNADNKWNVTSARYGSSGRTYLATNKEGKQ
-459 QKAYKNAIITANLGN
+459 LRIISRNYINPNVEENIDRLMIRNNKISNALRSGYMDGKKMTEADKAY
-474 DKVYESTF
+474 YEQELR
-482 NRKTQKFER
+482 N
-491 GKSID
+491 
-496 LSDFATDE
+496 
-504 NKYTITD
+504 N
-511 IRMSTFGN
+511 
-519 TAIVQ
+519 VQ
-524 DKKNGKVYRIALPS
+524 
-538 GINYV
+538 
-543 NERQRDAALQAAKQA
+543 QAQWF
-558 SEIVYTKKLPNGK
+558 
-571 AATQTEIAQAEQDYK
+571 
-586 NAINYAYLYQS
+586 QS
-597 QLGIQNTTK
+597 QVGIQNTTSAQ
-606 TQEYSPQG
+606 TYTPQSFN
-614 Y
+614 